1 MLVRRRLFG
10 LVRTTPVPVAVTVL
24 LALGATA
31 CAVGQGFGLA
41 EVVRRAFDGR
51 PAGELAGPIA
61 LVAGLLALRSAL
73 LWGRDLAGMWTAA
86 VVKRRLRA
94 RLAGRLLEL
103 GPGYTVT
110 RPSGSIQATVADG
123 VEALQAY
130 VGYYLPQVLVS
141 LAGPLVI
148 VGALFALDPV
158 VGTVVGVCVVL
169 VPLSRPLWSRLL
181 GRRGRRHWAAYERF
195 AARVLDALQG
205 MTTLKTLGASERFGH
220 RLRDDAIDLY
230 RATMGDLAASTGVY
244 SLTAFVMTAGT
255 ALSVAV
261 ASVRMADGHLDAAA
275 LLVVLFLS
283 AECFRPLLE
292 LQNYWHEGFHGLA
305 ASHGIFELLDAE
317 PLVTV
322 PVTPVPLPRT
332 AQPRIRFENVT
343 FRYLGS
349 DHAAVREVDLT
360 VEPGRTLAVVGRSGS
375 GKSTLVALLQRFFD
389 PDEGRVLVD
398 DIDLRDA
405 DPADV
410 RALVSVVAQDTYLF
424 HGTVAENLRIAAPH
438 AGIDRLR
445 EAAAR
450 ARVLDVIEALPGGFD
465 AVVGERGATLSG
477 GERQRLAIAR
487 ALLKDAPI
495 LVLDEATASVDGRTE
510 AALQQAVEEVREGRT
525 TIVIA
530 HRLSTVATADA
541 VAVLERGRLVEHG
554 PPEVLA
560 GAGGAWARLVG
571 AHAEAAR

>member
-1 MLVRRRLFG
+1 
-10 LVRTTPVPVAVTVL
+10 
-24 LALGATA
+24 
-31 CAVGQGFGLA
+31 
-41 EVVRRAFDGR
+41 
-51 PAGELAGPIA
+51 
-61 LVAGLLALRSAL
+61 
-73 LWGRDLAGMWTAA
+73 
-86 VVKRRLRA
+86 
-94 RLAGRLLEL
+94 
-103 GPGYTVT
+103 
-110 RPSGSIQATVADG
+110 
-123 VEALQAY
+123 
-130 VGYYLPQVLVS
+130 
-141 LAGPLVI
+141 
-148 VGALFALDPV
+148 V
-158 VGTVVGVCVVL
+158 VGVVVGVCVVM

-205 MTTLKTLGASERFGH
+205 MTTLKTLGAGERFGR
-220 RLRDDAIDLY
+220 RLRGDAIELY

-244 SLTAFVMTAGT
+244 SVTAFVMTTGT

-261 ASVRMADGHLDAAA
+261 ASLRMADGHLDAAA

-322 PVTPVPLPRT
+322 PAAPVAIPRT
-332 AQPRIRFENVT
+332 AQAEVRFENVT
-343 FRYLGS
+343 FRYPGS
-349 DHAAVREVDLT
+349 DHAALRDVDLT
-360 VEPGRTLAVVGRSGS
+360 AGPGRTLAVVGRSGS

-389 PDEGRVLVD
+389 PDEGRLLVNG
-398 DIDLRDA
+398 IDLREC

-424 HGTVAENLRIAAPH
+424 HGTVAENLRIAAPG
-438 AGIDRLR
+438 AGEDRLR
-445 EAAAR
+445 DAAERAR
-450 ARVLDVIEALPGGFD
+450 ALEVIEALPGGFD
-465 AVVGERGATLSG
+465 AVIGERGATLSG

-510 AALQQAVEEVREGRT
+510 AALQQAVEEVRAGRT

-530 HRLSTVATADA
+530 HRLSTVAAADA
-541 VAVLERGRLVEHG
+541 VAVLDGGRLVEYG
-554 PPEVLA
+554 PPDTL
-560 GAGGAWARLVG
+560 GATGGAWARLVDV
-571 AHAEAAR
+571 HAEAAR